1 MLLYWLFSEPHLYCL
16 LVLETGYGAPV
27 NHFYVGAENS
37 KAMQFQKFVV
47 FEQNIWEMKT
57 LGMCAV

>member
-1 MLLYWLFSEPHLYCL
+1 
-16 LVLETGYGAPV
+16 V

-47 FEQNIWEMKT
+47 VFEQNMRHENCWYVSSVEGEDVWVQQSA
-57 LGMCAV
+57 L

>member
-1 MLLYWLFSEPHLYCL
+1 MK
-16 LVLETGYGAPV
+16 PV

-47 FEQNIWEMKT
+47 FEQKIET
-57 LGMCAV
+57 